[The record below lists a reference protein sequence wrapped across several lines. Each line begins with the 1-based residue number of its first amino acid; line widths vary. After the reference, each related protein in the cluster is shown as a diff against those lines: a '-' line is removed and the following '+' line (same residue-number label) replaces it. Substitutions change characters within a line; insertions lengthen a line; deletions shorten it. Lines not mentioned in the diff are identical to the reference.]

1 MGKPVRKTQKPG
13 LPPPQKKVL
22 ECANGDG
29 LKTRNRAG
37 AHTATPH
44 KNRMTTFYQRRFKEV
59 LPRSEAL
66 VKRVRRIGSGGV
78 VEL

>member
-22 ECANGDG
+22 ECANGNG
-29 LKTRNRAG
+29 LDTRSRAG

-44 KNRMTTFYQRRFKEV
+44 KKPYDDV
-59 LPRSEAL
+59 VS
-66 VKRVRRIGSGGV
+66 VRV
-78 VEL
+78 